1 MIVKLL
7 NWLTRYILLMM
18 EIYQI
23 NNILFVY
30 DNLITCYS
38 NDYGFK
44 NWIKK
49 VLEHYAKLN
58 DLVILLVRVEI
69 LML

>member
-1 MIVKLL
+1 
-7 NWLTRYILLMM
+7 MM